1 MKRRAAST
9 VESLK
14 SDSSRPS
21 TSRST
26 SSNNIEVSQR
36 AKRYNYTIKLQSDQI
51 SWCSR
56 KRSGFLGDDSCIENA
71 GSKRRK
77 LRAGVRKR
85 VTRDQEDIEEAENL
99 EHKEI
104 LEDMGLNILSDNS
117 NSCDT
122 LQQPHNSRSQVSVTE
137 YLVLHLRFPNFILRS
152 ELIGTS
158 VTLFPCRRCSRPR
171 TPTSSP

>member
-1 MKRRAAST
+1 M
-9 VESLK
+9 
-14 SDSSRPS
+14 
-21 TSRST
+21 
-26 SSNNIEVSQR
+26 
-36 AKRYNYTIKLQSDQI
+36 

-71 GSKRRK
+71 GTKRRK

-85 VTRDQEDIEEAENL
+85 VTRDPEEDEEAENL

-122 LQQPHNSRSQVSVTE
+122 LQHPHNSRSQVSITD
-137 YLVLHLRFPNFILRS
+137 YQVLYFRFPNSILRIKRIVCNVIPMS
-152 ELIGTS
+152 QVLQAQNPNIITIADS
-158 VTLFPCRRCSRPR
+158 PSLSPLKRPAPPANA
-171 TPTSSP
+171 PT